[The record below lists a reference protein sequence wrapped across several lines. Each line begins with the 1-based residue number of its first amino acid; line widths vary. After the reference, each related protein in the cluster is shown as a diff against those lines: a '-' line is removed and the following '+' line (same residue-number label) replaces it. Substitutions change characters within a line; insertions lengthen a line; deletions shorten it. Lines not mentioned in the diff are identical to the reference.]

1 MKSIEFLRRLF
12 RVIMVLGLVGSFLL
26 VSTATAGPANP
37 KLAAMKKKAAK
48 EGVVVYQG
56 PDPATGL
63 PTRNMLDEMSAV
75 VKKHFGV
82 KIRVK
87 VDNALSFPASTSKAL
102 MEIKAGAPPTFDL
115 MIQTPVSG
123 APLLREKAIEP
134 VQWLEI
140 FPHIRANDLEL
151 KGLATVQWT
160 MFLLPEYNSRLVKP
174 QDVPKTWE
182 DILDP
187 KWKNKLGLLIYPDAW
202 AFLSQPNAWGEEK
215 ALDYLRKLM
224 RQNPKMGRIPEAH
237 QRVVSGE
244 TPLAWGGMRERT
256 LFHKKRGAPV
266 DVGEEVNPA
275 LLWIYTAFVPRGAR
289 HPNAAALV
297 AAAMLTKEG
306 QELQLKYQ
314 NATSVFRPNTPAARF
329 ATKHK
334 FLRPDVDFQLREAGK
349 LYKKIRRILVKR

>member
-1 MKSIEFLRRLF
+1 MKSLVPLQRLF
-12 RVIMVLGLVGSFLL
+12 RLVTVLATLCLFLA
-26 VSTATAGPANP
+26 VSVAPAKPESP

-63 PTRNMLDEMSAV
+63 PTQDMIREMSAV
-75 VKKHFGV
+75 TEKHFGV
-82 KIRVK
+82 KIRLK
-87 VDNALSFPASTSKAL
+87 VDNALSFPASTAKAL
-102 MEIKAGAPPTFDL
+102 TEIKSGSPPTFDL

-134 VQWLEI
+134 VQWLEL
-140 FPHIRANDLEL
+140 FPHINAKDLEL
-151 KGLATVQWT
+151 RGLATVQWS
-160 MFLLPEYNSRLVKP
+160 MFLLPEYNSRLVKSR
-174 QDVPKTWE
+174 DVPKSWN

-202 AFLSQPNAWGEEK
+202 AFLSQPDAWGEEK
-215 ALDYLRKLM
+215 AFDYLKRLM
-224 RQNPKMGRIPEAH
+224 RQNPKLGRVPEAH

-256 LFHKKRGAPV
+256 LFHKRRGAPV
-266 DVGEEVNPA
+266 DVAEKVEPA
-275 LLWIYTAFVPRGAR
+275 LLWIYTAFVPKGAR

-306 QELQLKYQ
+306 QELQHKYQ
-314 NATSVFRPNTPAARF
+314 NSTSVFRPNTPAARF

-334 FLRPDVDFQLREAGK
+334 FLRPDVDFQLREARK
-349 LYKKIRRILVKR
+349 LYKKIRGILMKR